1 MIGNPPEFYPQRRGV
16 GISLRGVA
24 RILLVSWLFTLLVCF
39 YSDCSQ
45 ASADPAGNTPVAH
58 EQSGSSEHSGSA
70 QDADVCCTLLQNL
83 PTFFK
88 MGKIEAPLQNLMV
101 VLPPYFLVV
110 LSALVVTATLRF
122 FCTDP
127 PGKPSPLLATNALW
141 PNAPPR

>member
-1 MIGNPPEFYPQRRGV
+1 M
-16 GISLRGVA
+16 GISPRSLA

-39 YSDCSQ
+39 YSDFTQ
-45 ASADPAGNTPVAH
+45 TAADPAGNTPVAH
-58 EQSGSSEHSGSA
+58 ERSGSSEHGGSA
-70 QDADVCCTLLQNL
+70 QDEDACCTVLQNL

-88 MGKIEAPLQNLMV
+88 MGKIEAPLQNLLYA
-101 VLPPYFLVV
+101 LPSFVLVV
-110 LSALVVTATLRF
+110 LSVLLATAKLRF